1 MPANDF
7 IFCNKGKVMAEAMFV
22 SVLMNI
28 DRNCD
33 LIGFR
38 KHAPDLTRSCFD
50 NKSEETLLLQGSDQ
64 R

>member
-33 LIGFR
+33 LIG
-38 KHAPDLTRSCFD
+38 LG
-50 NKSEETLLLQGSDQ
+50 NTLPT
-64 R
+64 